1 MCYISCIRK
10 RKPSLLFAFLLLS
23 YLMAGATEL
32 PNEKVFYIG
41 VLAKRGEQIALQR
54 WTQTA
59 TYLNQQI
66 PTSRFRIVP
75 LTFKEINPAIQQKK
89 IDFLLANSGI
99 YIEAEHKFGAF
110 RIATLINHIGKHAQI
125 SFGGV
130 VFTRAD
136 NHQLQS
142 LSDLKGSS
150 FAAVSSTSL
159 GGYLMARRELSEQG
173 IDTEGDMHLH
183 FLGTHDAVVNAVL
196 AGQVDA
202 GTVRSDTLTRMA
214 KTGLINLDRVKVLN
228 ANPIEGFPFLL
239 STPLYP
245 EWPMAALAGTPKS
258 LVKQVTIALLN
269 MPTDHPAALSS
280 HTAGWTVPAN
290 YQPVHELYRAL
301 NLPPHHQNPPS
312 LNEWTRDN
320 PITTSIISTVLLLLL
335 ISILLLTKTNRRL
348 SKTQRDLTKAVMIQ
362 KKTARQL
369 NENLARL
376 QQSEQKFTQLAESTL
391 DAIVMLNPQGK
402 VEFWNTSATKIFGY
416 SAKEAM
422 GMSVEKWLLNLA
434 EDENQDNSILRYIG
448 NSDDPLPD
456 TLLEF
461 ETTRK
466 SGERFPIEA
475 AISSVRLHNGW
486 YVICLLRDITQ
497 RKAIETEKQL
507 MSLQLSQHNKMT
519 ALSQLANGI
528 AHEINTPIQTI
539 NNNLEF
545 LKEAFEDNQKLIQT
559 LQDLVIA
566 ARKLP
571 ELSVKVEAFTDKC
584 EEIDKE
590 FLDKEIPSTLLQSR
604 QGTEQISQIVRSMR
618 IFATHDNPIPE
629 KTDLNKLIQ
638 DVLAISRHLWHPI
651 ARVEAHY
658 DNDLPR
664 ISCFPGELHQALL
677 NLLIN
682 AVQAIESKSDTKEG
696 EITITSQLLG
706 DKVQV
711 EIKDNGIGIPED
723 AREHIFNPF
732 FTTHDV
738 GNGTGQGL
746 SLCHDIVVQKHGG
759 TIDFKTEIGVGTT
772 FFLQLPVSVTEP
784 DKQEAVPD

>member
-348 SKTQRDLTKAVMIQ
+348 SKTQRDLTKAV
-362 KKTARQL
+362 T
-369 NENLARL
+369 
-376 QQSEQKFTQLAESTL
+376 
-391 DAIVMLNPQGK
+391 
-402 VEFWNTSATKIFGY
+402 
-416 SAKEAM
+416 AKEAM